1 MADILIDNQSAP
13 TTPAAGKSVLWID
26 STTKKLIQTDD
37 TGHRFGGQIS
47 RNWSVASQ
55 GPGFAADT
63 YITNS
68 GLLIPSFGLEVGQL
82 YRWFISLSK
91 TAAGVATPIL
101 IVRLG
106 PNQSTADTAVITLT
120 GAAATA
126 AAAGGHLIV
135 TAQIRT
141 VSATGVV
148 VAAFGFDASV
158 LAFGG
163 GIDGVSATLDLTA
176 RAGQFMGL
184 SFNGGASAAITV
196 SGVHAELIG

>member
-1 MADILIDNQSAP
+1 MADILIDNQAAP
-13 TTPAAGKSVLWID
+13 ATPAAGKSVLWVD
-26 STTKKLIQTDD
+26 STTKKQVQTGDD
-37 TGHRFGGQIS
+37 GRRYGLLS
-47 RNWSVASQ
+47 RNWATASQ

-82 YRWFISLSK
+82 FRWFVSLSK

-106 PNQSTADTAVITLT
+106 SNQTTADTAVITLT

-141 VSATGVV
+141 VSATSVV

-163 GIDGVSATLDLTA
+163 GIDGVSGTLDLTA
-176 RAGQFMGL
+176 RAGQYMGL
-184 SFNGGASAAITV
+184 SFNGGAAAAITV
-196 SGVHAELIG
+196 SGVHAELVG

>member
-13 TTPAAGKSVLWID
+13 ATPAAGKSVLWVD
-26 STTKKLIQTDD
+26 STTKKQAQTDD
-37 TGHRFGGQIS
+37 AGHHYGTLS
-47 RNWSVASQ
+47 RNWATASQ

-68 GLLIPSFGLEVGQL
+68 GLLIPSPGLQVGQL
-82 YRWFISLSK
+82 FRWMVSLSK

-106 PNQSTADTAVITLT
+106 SIQSTADAAVITLT

-163 GIDGVSATLDLTA
+163 GIDGVSGTLDLTA
-176 RAGQFMGL
+176 RAGQYMGL